1 MMKKIKTSVLVGLMA
16 LSIALLQFPSISTY
30 ADEIEGPEIEIDDP
44 DPISACYDFSTTVN
58 GYWKTVLS
66 DPSFNCNVRF
76 SVNYGSILVGQKL
89 AIRLYSGDTCVWTDY
104 SINNINTSVTLWC
117 GSDVTSIKIA
127 IVDSTTNNPIG
138 GSYSTSVRIQAP
150 Y

>member
-1 MMKKIKTSVLVGLMA
+1 MMKNIKTSVLVGLMV

-44 DPISACYDFSTTVN
+44 DPISACYDFNTTVN
-58 GYWKTVLS
+58 GYWKTVLT

-76 SVNYGSILVGQKL
+76 SVNTGSLLTDQRL
-89 AIRLYSGDTCVWTDY
+89 AICLYSGGTCVWTDY
-104 SINNINTSVTLWC
+104 SINNMNTSVTLWC

-127 IVDSTTNNPIG
+127 IVGMNGNPIG